1 MSEPAEPLMNLTDAA
16 AYLGVSRSTLQN
28 WVWKG
33 RVPYV
38 KLGAG
43 RGALTKFRPES
54 LRAWVATR
62 EVKPQEETL

>member
-1 MSEPAEPLMNLTDAA
+1 MSDPAEPLMNLTDAA

-38 KLGAG
+38 KLGSG

-62 EVKPQEETL
+62 EVKPQEDAL